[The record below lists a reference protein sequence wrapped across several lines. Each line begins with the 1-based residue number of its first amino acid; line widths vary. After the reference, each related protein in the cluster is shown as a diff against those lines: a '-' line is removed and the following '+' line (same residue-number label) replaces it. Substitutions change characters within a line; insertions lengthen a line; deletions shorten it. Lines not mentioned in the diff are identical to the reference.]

1 MKLKTLLQTL
11 TSSIKVN
18 ILAAKQRCHEEI
30 KIQQTDSAKSFDRK
44 SLNGACN
51 NHASHPVQSS
61 RSGASLA
68 TQYWVIPG
76 NTQSRVTEGL
86 ARAVSVGFQPWGVLC
101 YWIGVQP
108 WGVLCYWIGV
118 QPWGVLCYL
127 TGFQP
132 WECFATGLGSS
143 PGSVLL
149 LDWGPALGVFCY
161 WTGVQPW
168 AVLCYWIGPVWD
180 LNRKNSA
187 GIFLPLQFTLQHE

>member
-108 WGVLCYWIGV
+108 WGVLCY
-118 QPWGVLCYL
+118 L

-168 AVLCYWIGPVWD
+168 AVLCYWIGPV
-180 LNRKNSA
+180 
-187 GIFLPLQFTLQHE
+187 